1 MKLIKYLNPLNVLE
15 EKTKFLADPSY
26 NPQFIY
32 EKNIPQEQLEK
43 YNHDNDELLIVAQ
56 EILDRAFKH
65 RNAEDLKM
73 LLGPSL
79 PQSEVT
85 EKIHQFLALHGLEH
99 EYELIW
105 STSFIAR
112 TTIGPNYIKLNS
124 AAAFRKDEI
133 NSLLYH
139 EIGTHALRTKNYEQ
153 QPWYKH
159 KQKKGFHEYLP
170 TEEGLAI
177 LHGLIPLK
185 FQLAFKSA
193 LTYIAAD
200 WAQRSSFSE
209 IYEKLEKYIP
219 GSEAR
224 WKKTLRLKRG
234 LTDTSQ
240 PGGFSKDSVYFQ
252 GMIQVWHWLHKHD
265 FNPTLLY
272 FGKVSYQDVERAFS
286 LNPTFRPLLPS
297 FYRVDHAKYA
307 ETLLQIGKEN
317 RIDQLKITL

>member
-15 EKTKFLADPSY
+15 EKQKFLADPTY

-32 EKNIPQEQLEK
+32 EKDFPQEQLEK
-43 YNHDNDELLIVAQ
+43 YNHDNGELLVLAQ
-56 EILDRAFKH
+56 EILDRAFLH
-65 RNAEDLKM
+65 RNANDLKM
-73 LLGPSL
+73 LLGPGLS
-79 PQSEVT
+79 QSEVNH
-85 EKIHQFLALHGLEH
+85 KIHQFLGLHDLDN

-124 AAAFRKDEI
+124 AATFRKDEI

-139 EIGTHALRTKNYEQ
+139 EIGTHALRSKNYQ
-153 QPWYKH
+153 KQPWFKH
-159 KQKKGFHEYLP
+159 KQKRGFHEYLP

-185 FQLAFKSA
+185 FQLAYKSA
-193 LTYIAAD
+193 LTYIASD
-200 WAQRSSFSE
+200 WAQHHSFAE
-209 IYEKLEKYIP
+209 VYNRLEKYIP
-219 GSEAR
+219 GAESR

-240 PGGFSKDSVYFQ
+240 PGGFSKDAVYFQ

-272 FGKVSYQDVERAFS
+272 FGKLSYLDVERAFA

-297 FYRVDHAKYA
+297 FYRVDHAQYA
-307 ETLLQIGKEN
+307 SSLLKIGKEN
-317 RIDQLKITL
+317 HIDQLKIKL